1 MTKKI
6 MNIAYLRC
14 SSSIQDTAH
23 QEASIVAY
31 CSRNNITIDETISDE
46 AISAYKKD
54 ISARD
59 GMLTV
64 LDLAHKGMINN
75 LIIFETSRISRQFI
89 ESQTVIDELT
99 KCGVSIHSVSDN
111 AIINQNELDALMIA
125 FKSFMN
131 MKASKETGQRVKSAH
146 ALLREQG
153 KHAAGALPYGYKL
166 VDGYA
171 VIDEEKASEIIS
183 FFEDYIVYGTK
194 YVEEKYQIHNRAT
207 LINRISNSRYIEIV
221 GEDLYNRANQVR
233 NNRRCAPKSTASNL
247 TRVDDALFEGM
258 LYHKACGCKLYISRD
273 SRTKNNR
280 HYYRCK
286 NCRGNTEVTDK
297 KSFSGPVL
305 DNNIE
310 SEILSV
316 LDSLDHNKL
325 QERYNSR
332 CGKKKLVIEMQI
344 KNLRHEVAEIRTTI
358 TKANE
363 KLTTYILS
371 DADDSLISTITS
383 LISNKN
389 EELAQLQLSLAEKEA
404 ELSLLSE
411 AEKTNEAL
419 IANILHAKEIYSS
432 SNNASKKAI
441 LQLLI
446 QRIEVTD
453 TDSVDIYLNI

>member
-1 MTKKI
+1 MKRI
-6 MNIAYLRC
+6 NICYTRC
-14 SSSIQDTAH
+14 SSTEQDIDHQVKSINEYA
-23 QEASIVAY
+23 AK
-31 CSRNNITIDETISDE
+31 NNITIDKYISDE
-46 AISAYKKD
+46 GLSGFRLDITQRPGILEVISLVRQDK
-54 ISARD
+54 
-59 GMLTV
+59 V
-64 LDLAHKGMINN
+64 EN
-75 LIIFETSRISRQFI
+75 LLIFESSRISRKMVQY
-89 ESQTVIDELT
+89 QTVIDT
-99 KCGVSIHSVSDN
+99 FTQHNTRVHSVSENTILN
-111 AIINQNELDALMIA
+111 AHDIDRLLNA
-125 FKSFMN
+125 FKGWMAEQS
-131 MKASKETGQRVKSAH
+131 SIETGKRVKSAH

-171 VIDEEKASEIIS
+171 VVDEEKAPEIIS

-194 YVEEKYQIHNRAT
+194 YVEEKYQIHNRMT

-221 GEDLYNRANQVR
+221 GEDLYNRANQVK

-344 KNLRHEVAEIRTTI
+344 KNLRHEVTEIRTTI

-419 IANILHAKEIYSS
+419 IANILHAKEIYNS
-432 SNNASKKAI
+432 SNKASKKAI

>member
-1 MTKKI
+1 
-6 MNIAYLRC
+6 
-14 SSSIQDTAH
+14 
-23 QEASIVAY
+23 
-31 CSRNNITIDETISDE
+31 
-46 AISAYKKD
+46 
-54 ISARD
+54 
-59 GMLTV
+59 
-64 LDLAHKGMINN
+64 
-75 LIIFETSRISRQFI
+75 
-89 ESQTVIDELT
+89 
-99 KCGVSIHSVSDN
+99 
-111 AIINQNELDALMIA
+111 
-125 FKSFMN
+125 
-131 MKASKETGQRVKSAH
+131 
-146 ALLREQG
+146 
-153 KHAAGALPYGYKL
+153 
-166 VDGYA
+166 
-171 VIDEEKASEIIS
+171 
-183 FFEDYIVYGTK
+183 
-194 YVEEKYQIHNRAT
+194 
-207 LINRISNSRYIEIV
+207 
-221 GEDLYNRANQVR
+221 
-233 NNRRCAPKSTASNL
+233 
-247 TRVDDALFEGM
+247 M

-286 NCRGNTEVTDK
+286 NCRGNTTVTDK

-363 KLTTYILS
+363 KLTTYILN